1 MIKSVLW
8 KNHSGCCVVDGNRG
22 KMAARAAWTRVVV
35 GERERESHMCQSSSG
50 AKMVL
55 DSI

>member
-22 KMAARAAWTRVVV
+22 KIAARAAGTRVVV
-35 GERERESHMCQSSSG
+35 GERERITYVPELFRS
-50 AKMVL
+50 
-55 DSI
+55 